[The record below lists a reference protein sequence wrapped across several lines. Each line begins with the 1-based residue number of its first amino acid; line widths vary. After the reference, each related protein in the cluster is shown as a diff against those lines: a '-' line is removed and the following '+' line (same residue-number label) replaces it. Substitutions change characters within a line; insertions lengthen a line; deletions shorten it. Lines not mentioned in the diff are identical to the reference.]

1 MRNTEDIIIRSIV
14 LYCFIDRCWL
24 ETSKIA
30 GTVHSLD
37 EREKQRKTI
46 YNWLNRVDYAK
57 YLSPNEKSVFE
68 IEISK
73 RTKRKILVNVNQY
86 EALEPLLWSVGLIK
100 ELSSY
105 DDWVTEDFHDILNIG
120 ANHNLS
126 SIVKN
131 SKTRDTK
138 DIEAAYLIAKI
149 WYWRMCKYTVAT
161 AEKTIYKY
169 IAKSLGADTAKN
181 AVRLGLF
188 SRFSTDLKIDGKPI
202 RTLNAQDY
210 IKLQSIA
217 YWRFYALMW
226 LTSEYDWDL
235 IASNINIG

>member
-1 MRNTEDIIIRSIV
+1 
-14 LYCFIDRCWL
+14 
-24 ETSKIA
+24 
-30 GTVHSLD
+30 
-37 EREKQRKTI
+37 
-46 YNWLNRVDYAK
+46 
-57 YLSPNEKSVFE
+57 
-68 IEISK
+68 
-73 RTKRKILVNVNQY
+73 
-86 EALEPLLWSVGLIK
+86 
-100 ELSSY
+100 
-105 DDWVTEDFHDILNIG
+105 
-120 ANHNLS
+120 
-126 SIVKN
+126 
-131 SKTRDTK
+131 
-138 DIEAAYLIAKI
+138 
-149 WYWRMCKYTVAT
+149 MCKYTMAT